1 MSNRYDL
8 SFEEINPENADND
21 VKEILKSAE
30 KRIGYIPNIYG
41 MMANSAILLETYTSG
56 DDSYRKKSLFDIR
69 EKEII
74 YLTISKENSC
84 SYCVAVHST
93 LADSMS
99 KVPKEITDAIRNDEK
114 LPNEKYSALVNLT
127 RAMVVSRGQ
136 PSRED
141 IENFLSVGYSQ
152 LHILDIIHAI
162 AIKTI
167 SNYSNHLFNTPVD
180 KIFEGRE
187 WSHT

>member
-1 MSNRYDL
+1 MSDNYDF
-8 SFEEINPENADND
+8 SFEEVTLENSSNE
-21 VKEILKSAE
+21 VKPILESAK

-41 MMANSAILLETYTSG
+41 MMANSINLLETYTSG
-56 DDSYRKKSLFDIR
+56 DDNYRKKSLFDNR

-84 SYCVAVHST
+84 EYCVAVHST

-99 KVPKEITDAIRNDEK
+99 KVPEAVTNAIRDGGNIPD
-114 LPNEKYSALVNLT
+114 EKYSALVEFT
-127 RAMVVSRGQ
+127 SAMVVSRGK
-136 PSRED
+136 PSNKH

-152 LHILDIIHAI
+152 LHVLDIIHAI

-167 SNYSNHLFNTPVD
+167 SNYSNHLFKTPID
-180 KIFEGRE
+180 KVP
-187 WSHT
+187 W